1 MKPNLMLLK
10 REIGR
15 NIENPKTEVHFVVV
29 DSEIRKDYPSNFVC
43 KLPLS
48 QTLLSGNSQFCKV
61 FGVDSVPV
69 AKKLLSKAL
78 AKESDPETKIE
89 IGKRLKL
96 LNPKAVVETR
106 CRACGSL
113 FEPGSVRGP
122 SRRVCSACRSRM
134 FVGAH

>member
-10 REIGR
+10 REVGR
-15 NIENPKTEVHFVVV
+15 NIENPKTEVHFVVI
-29 DSEIRKDYPSNFVC
+29 DTEIRKDYPSNFVC

-61 FGVDSVPV
+61 FGDESVPV

-78 AKESDPETKIE
+78 AKESDPETKQE

-96 LNPKAVVETR
+96 LNPKAVVDTR
-106 CRACGSL
+106 CRACGNL
-113 FEPGSVRGP
+113 YDPGSLRGP
-122 SRRVCSACRSRM
+122 SRKVCPDCRSRM
-134 FVGAH
+134 YYRAH